1 MRTTLTLEPD
11 IAAKAKKGAAKLGK
25 PFKDVINEALRIGLD
40 EVLHPPEAKPY
51 SYKTRP
57 MGLRPGLNLDNIGE
71 LLAQLDGETYK

>member
-25 PFKDVINEALRIGLD
+25 PFKDVINAALRIGLD
-40 EVLHPPEAKPY
+40 EVLHPPTAKPY
-51 SYKTRP
+51 SMKGRP